1 MSGMDDFVDVLV
13 TKDGEKVA
21 GGRYKLPV
29 TFGRMAQSSVRLGY
43 SPPDKTVSRVHAQ
56 VEAGKGQLRLTDCSA
71 NGTVYQGRLM
81 KNGESVSLSDD
92 DSFQVREY
100 LVKVT
105 RAKHDPSVRTAL
117 EAHVFVRGL
126 PSESP
131 IPIGEMM
138 ALCVKTAK
146 GIRFDQ
152 APATPDLNIQ
162 DIAVRYRLQG
172 EELFAGLCS
181 IHDVAYLLAAQDQK
195 AVSITRNRGP
205 VTESRTVVKA
215 HDVVHFDDIRIDL
228 HAPGE
233 HSLMCSNPK
242 CELLNPYNPNVNC
255 RFCGFHLVSA
265 RTRLAVAKNRRQKSQ

>member
-1 MSGMDDFVDVLV
+1 MSGMDDFVDVVV
-13 TKDGEKVA
+13 TRDGQKVA
-21 GGRYKLPV
+21 GGRYKLPM
-29 TFGRMAQSSVRLGY
+29 TFGRMAQSSVRLGH
-43 SPPDKTVSRVHAQ
+43 SPPDKTISRVHAQ
-56 VEAGKGQLRLTDCSA
+56 LEAGKDRLKLTDSSS
-71 NGTVYQGRLM
+71 NGTLYKGRLM
-81 KNGESVSLSDD
+81 KNGESVALADD

-100 LVKVT
+100 LIKVT
-105 RAKHDPSVRTAL
+105 RAKHDPTVRTTL

-152 APATPDLNIQ
+152 APATADLNIQ

-181 IHDVAYLLAAQDQK
+181 IHDVAYLLTSPDQQ
-195 AVSITRNRGP
+195 AVSIMRNRAP
-205 VTESRTVVKA
+205 VTDSRTIVKN
-215 HDVVHFDDIRIDL
+215 HDVIHFDDTIRIDL

-242 CELLNPYNPNVNC
+242 CELLNPYNPNINC

-265 RTRLAVAKNRRQKSQ
+265 RTRLALAKHRRQST